1 MKHTQGSYFTG
12 YVTLLVEG
20 EDPELFF
27 KACMDY
33 GIVVWNIKKV
43 SPNQCQGN
51 IKLRDNRIIKQ
62 VNRNTNYKL
71 SFINKKG
78 YPFILKQFLKK
89 KEVIFAFFISIFLIV
104 FLSNILWK
112 ITIVGVPTETK
123 EKIQEKLIN
132 YGVHQ
137 GSWMFT
143 LDTPSEIQQ
152 KLIHDIP
159 ELLWI
164 GVQRKGTRLILEG
177 VEKTIVK
184 KETVPGPR
192 HLVAT
197 KKGIIKKIYVTK
209 GQPKKKVND
218 FVEVGDVLVSGELNS
233 VADSNAE
240 DSHANE
246 LELVAAEA
254 DITAQTWYEI
264 NVSIPLSTNQEI
276 LTGNQE
282 KKYFIRFGHI
292 QLPIWNF
299 SAPDYDDIH
308 QEMNENEL
316 YFFKW
321 KLPVNIVESIL
332 SEKMYNNV
340 ERTKE
345 EAIQSGIMQAKRD
358 LLLRLGPEAQILSEN
373 ILQDTVENGKVN
385 LQLYI
390 TVEEDITKEV
400 SIIRGDE

>member
-1 MKHTQGSYFTG
+1 M
-12 YVTLLVEG
+12 
-20 EDPELFF
+20 
-27 KACMDY
+27 
-33 GIVVWNIKKV
+33 
-43 SPNQCQGN
+43 
-51 IKLRDNRIIKQ
+51 
-62 VNRNTNYKL
+62 
-71 SFINKKG
+71 
-78 YPFILKQFLKK
+78 KK
-89 KEVIFAFFISIFLIV
+89 KEVIPAFLISIFLII
-104 FLSNILWK
+104 FLSNVLWK

-123 EKIQEKLIN
+123 DKIQEKLIN

-137 GSWMFT
+137 GSWMFSI
-143 LDTPSEIQQ
+143 DTPSEIQQ

-218 FVEVGDVLVSGELNS
+218 FVEVGDVLVSGVLNS
-233 VADSNAE
+233 VEESNSE
-240 DSHANE
+240 NSNNNK

-254 DITAQTWYEI
+254 EITAQTWYEI
-264 NVSIPLSTNQEI
+264 NVSIPLSTNREI

-282 KKYFIRFGHI
+282 TRYYLRVGNI

-299 SAPDYDDIH
+299 SAPNYDHIH
-308 QEMNENEL
+308 QEMNENEVYL
-316 YFFKW
+316 LKW
-321 KLPVNIVESIL
+321 KLPIHVVESIL
-332 SEKMYNNV
+332 SEKMYNQV

-345 EAIQSGIMQAKRD
+345 EAIEIGIMQAKRD
-358 LLLRLGPEAQILSEN
+358 LLLRLGPGAQILSEN

-390 TVEEDITKEV
+390 TVEEDITKAE
-400 SIIRGDE
+400 SIIQGD

>member
-1 MKHTQGSYFTG
+1 MKYTQGSYLTG
-12 YVTLLVEG
+12 FVTLQVKG
-20 EDPELFF
+20 EHPELFF
-27 KACMDY
+27 KACMNY

-43 SPNQCQGN
+43 SPNECQGN
-51 IKLRDNRIIKQ
+51 IKLRDISIIKQ
-62 VNRNTNYKL
+62 VNRTTNYKL

-89 KEVIFAFFISIFLIV
+89 KEVIPAFLISIFLIV
-104 FLSNILWK
+104 FLSNVLWK

-123 EKIQEKLIN
+123 DKIEEKLIN

-137 GSWMFT
+137 GSWMFSI
-143 LDTPSEIQQ
+143 DTPSEIQQ

-218 FVEVGDVLVSGELNS
+218 FVEVGDVLVSGVLNS
-233 VADSNAE
+233 IEESNSE
-240 DSHANE
+240 NSNNNK

-254 DITAQTWYEI
+254 EITAQTWYEI
-264 NVSIPLSTNQEI
+264 NVSIPLSTNREI

-282 KKYFIRFGHI
+282 TRYYLRLGNI

-299 SAPDYDDIH
+299 SAPNYDHIH
-308 QEMNENEL
+308 QEMNENEVYL
-316 YFFKW
+316 LKW
-321 KLPVNIVESIL
+321 KLPIHVVESIL
-332 SEKMYNNV
+332 SEKMYNQV

-345 EAIQSGIMQAKRD
+345 EAIEIGIMQAKRD
-358 LLLRLGPEAQILSEN
+358 LLLRLGPGAQILSEN

-390 TVEEDITKEV
+390 TVEEDITKAE
-400 SIIRGDE
+400 SIIQGD